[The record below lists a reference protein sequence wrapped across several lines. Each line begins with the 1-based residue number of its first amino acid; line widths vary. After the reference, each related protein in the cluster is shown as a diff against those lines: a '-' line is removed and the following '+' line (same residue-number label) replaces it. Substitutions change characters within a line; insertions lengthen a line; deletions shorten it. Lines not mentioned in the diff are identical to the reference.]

1 MRLLWQFMDLRS
13 LPKAELHLHLEGA
26 AEAET
31 LCGITPGL
39 AVEEARARMRFSDF
53 AEFLQAFKWVHFCL
67 KKPEHFALVLKRL
80 LERLEE
86 QGVRYAEI
94 NVSAGV
100 MLWRGLPVDEFF
112 PAIAEEAER
121 GRVPVRFIF
130 DAVRQFGLGHVEA
143 VAEAA
148 VRWAGR
154 GVAGFGIGGDEARG
168 PARLYRDVFEHVRAA
183 GLAAVPHGGETTGPE
198 SVWEALECGARRI
211 GHGIRAVDDPA
222 LLEELKRRNVALEI
236 CITSNVRT
244 GAVPSLREHP
254 VRRLFD
260 AGVPL
265 VLNTDDP
272 ALFGTTLVRE
282 YELARDVFGFTDE
295 ELQQLARNSF
305 RYALAAPPPV

>member
-1 MRLLWQFMDLRS
+1 MDLRS

-26 AEAET
+26 ADAQT
-31 LCGITPGL
+31 LCEIAPGL
-39 AVEEARARMRFSDF
+39 ALEEAQARMRFADF
-53 AEFLQAFKWVHFCL
+53 EGFLQCFKWVHSCL

-86 QGVRYAEI
+86 QGARYAEI

-130 DAVRQFGLGHVEA
+130 DAVRQFGRAHVEA
-143 VAEAA
+143 VADAA
-148 VRWAGR
+148 VRWARR

-168 PARLYRDVFEHVRAA
+168 PARLYREVFESVRSA

-211 GHGIRAVDDPA
+211 GHGIRAVEDPA
-222 LLEELKRRNVALEI
+222 LLEELRRRDVALEL

-244 GAVPSLREHP
+244 GAVRSLQEHP

-272 ALFGTTLVRE
+272 ALFETTLIRE
-282 YELARDVFGFTDE
+282 YELARAVFGFTEE
-295 ELQQLARNSF
+295 ELRQLAENSF
-305 RYALAAPPPV
+305 RYALAAPPLE

>member
-1 MRLLWQFMDLRS
+1 MDLRS

-39 AVEEARARMRFSDF
+39 GLEEARARMRFSDF

-67 KKPEHFALVLKRL
+67 RKPEHFALVLKRL
-80 LERLEE
+80 LELLEE

-130 DAVRQFGLGHVEA
+130 DAIRQFGPGHVEA

-168 PARLYRDVFEHVRAA
+168 PARLYRKVFEQVRAA

-211 GHGIRAVDDPA
+211 GHGIRAVEDPA
-222 LLEELKRRNVALEI
+222 LLEELKRRDVALEI

-244 GAVPSLREHP
+244 GAVSSLREHP

-272 ALFGTTLVRE
+272 ALFETTLVRE

-295 ELQQLARNSF
+295 ELQQVARNSF

>member
-1 MRLLWQFMDLRS
+1 MDLRS

-53 AEFLQAFKWVHFCL
+53 AGFLQAFKWVHFCL
-67 KKPEHFALVLKRL
+67 EKPEHFALVLKRL

-130 DAVRQFGLGHVEA
+130 DAVRQFGLAHVEA

-168 PARLYRDVFEHVRAA
+168 PARLYREVFERVRAA
-183 GLAAVPHGGETTGPE
+183 GLAAVPHGGETAGPE

-211 GHGIRAVDDPA
+211 GHGIRAVEDPA
-222 LLEELKRRNVALEI
+222 LLEELKRRDVALEI

-282 YELARDVFGFTDE
+282 YELARDVFGFADE